1 MCGDHPCCE
10 IGVVFCSCL
19 QICGNL
25 YLQEKLNMIVTIGG
39 IPVYDAVITDDETG
53 MFKISLVDDP
63 AVMSNF
69 QAFDAT
75 RKMQLYA
82 IQDEE
87 KRLVRGCIMRADFP
101 IYRRDERMG
110 EYYIIYKADTIRQM
124 AEKYL
129 AESRQND
136 VNAMHQGEDL
146 PDIYM
151 VQYFIKGDGIQVDG
165 FDECADGSLFGEF
178 HVTNDDVWA
187 EIKAGTYKGFSLEGV
202 FDLVPEQDRDEIQ
215 EIVDILDGKFKKFH
229 NQNDMS
235 KLSRLKEILA
245 AKLQEA
251 EQKFGNVTTD
261 KGVLSWDGDD
271 DLKEGDSVYVMDSEG
286 NRTPAADGDYKTD
299 DNKVIVVVDGKVSEI
314 KDAEAEVSTEESK
327 FIETDKGKL
336 EWDNEEEDLKEGD
349 AVYVR
354 DEEGNRVPAPDGDYT
369 TGDGKVIKVS
379 DGKVTEIVDDKA
391 EVADQDL
398 KARRKSRFEK
408 IRQAFVESFEEKMR
422 LITEAIASVI
432 GDDKEFYLVDAG
444 EDFGVV
450 DVFDFE
456 TYEDHY
462 FRYSIT
468 WNEDGTATASDPQEV
483 KRMFVPID
491 MESPFA
497 KSNEEE
503 MNSLKAE
510 NASLKAEIAKLKKTP
525 AGKPAHEEVKEQQQ
539 MSKTGNKGLDRLS
552 RIMSAK

>member
-1 MCGDHPCCE
+1 
-10 IGVVFCSCL
+10 
-19 QICGNL
+19 
-25 YLQEKLNMIVTIGG
+25 MIVTIGG
-39 IPVYDAVITDDETG
+39 IPVYNAVISDEETG

-75 RKMQLYA
+75 RKMHLYA

-101 IYRRDERMG
+101 IYRRDSNMG
-110 EYYIIYKADTIRQM
+110 EYYVIYKAEEIRKM

-129 AESRQND
+129 LEGRQND
-136 VNAMHQGEDL
+136 VNLMHQDGSDV
-146 PDIYM
+146 DGVQM
-151 VQYFIKGDGIQVDG
+151 VQYFIKGDGIRVDG
-165 FDECADGSLFGEF
+165 FDDCADGSLFGEF
-178 HVTNDDVWA
+178 HVVNDDVWE

-202 FDLVPEQDRDEIQ
+202 FDLVPEQDKDEIQ

-245 AKLQEA
+245 AKLQE
-251 EQKFGNVTTD
+251 KFGNVTTD
-261 KGVLSWDGDD
+261 KGVLAWDGDE
-271 DLKEGDSVYVMDSEG
+271 DLKEGDSVYVEDTDG
-286 NRTPAADGDYKTD
+286 NRTPAEDGDYKTG

-369 TGDGKVIKVS
+369 TEDGKVIKVA

-398 KARRKSRFEK
+398 KARLINKFRKVKEAFE
-408 IRQAFVESFEEKMR
+408 ESFDEKMR
-422 LITEAIASVI
+422 LISEAIAKVI
-432 GDDKEFYLVDAG
+432 DTENFYLVEAG

-450 DVFDFE
+450 ATWNEE
-456 TYEDHY
+456 TYEEKY
-462 FRYSIT
+462 IRYSIT
-468 WNEDGTATASDPQEV
+468 WNEDGTANAADPQEV
-483 KRMFVPID
+483 KLMFVPVD

-497 KSNEEE
+497 KGNEEE
-503 MNSLKAE
+503 MAALQAENESLKAE
-510 NASLKAEIAKLKKTP
+510 VAKLKKTP
-525 AGKPAHEEVKEQQQ
+525 AAKPAHEVFKDGQK